1 MITEIPAG
9 TKIALDGFFCD
20 VEGRLFGGFASFAD
34 ARAHA
39 EEHNGTACENKDG
52 KTVRLF
58 ICMPGLKLQTEDEHI
73 PARKDSE
80 SAFPAS
86 VPAKKYFPG

>member
-1 MITEIPAG
+1 MIAEIPAG
-9 TKIALDGFFCD
+9 TKIALNGFFCD
-20 VEGRLFGGFASFAD
+20 VDGKLFGGFETFKD

-52 KTVRLF
+52 KTIRLF
-58 ICMPGLKLQTEDEHI
+58 ICMPGLKLQTEDEDT
-73 PARKDSE
+73 PARGGPE

-86 VPAKKYFPG
+86 VPTKKYFLE